1 MENLIHINEYG
12 NIVFPIDII
21 KIFTMNTLGQPA
33 SLALVGS
40 KIESGLTNMYFKIIL
55 IELHQSKHSTI
66 IKDEDS

>member
-40 KIESGLTNMYFKIIL
+40 KIESGLTNMYFKIFL
-55 IELHQSKHSTI
+55 N
-66 IKDEDS
+66 